1 LHKRERTLY
10 LLMLVILCSLTLAGV
25 ILEGPEDLLG
35 KLLLLQTRG
44 ARLIS
49 DFTVHGVGLALLN
62 VASVGFLGLVLVYFA
77 AINLSGPTLA
87 TIMTMM
93 GFSFFGNTLYNSVP
107 VIIGVFLASKLAK
120 VSFGSYSIIALFGTA
135 IAPIV
140 TYLSFEIGLTSMI
153 GIPLGIA
160 CGIGIGFILPAIAG
174 TLLNLHQGYSLYNV
188 GFACGFVGL
197 FIASILNALDLMHP
211 MAILWNESSSPA
223 LTLVVPVMSLY
234 FIITAF
240 ILERP
245 GEVLSGFLGVQ
256 GQIGRLPSDYYE
268 SESPSGTLLNIAVL
282 GLIYWLYVLGVGAPM
297 NGPVLGGLLTIMGFG
312 GFGKNVKNTI
322 PIVLGVFLTTL
333 LLGNSPSSP
342 SPILAALFSTT
353 LAPLAGQ
360 FGFFIGIL
368 AGAIHVIVVDVTA
381 SWHGGLDLYNN
392 GFAGGLTASLIISVI
407 HWLNANRTRRNA
419 AR

>member
-1 LHKRERTLY
+1 MHTRERTLY
-10 LLMLVILCSLTLAGV
+10 LLMLVILCSLTVTGV
-25 ILEGPEDLLG
+25 ILEGPKDLIG
-35 KLLLLQTRG
+35 KLLLLQTRS
-44 ARLIS
+44 ARLVN
-49 DFTVHGVGLALLN
+49 DFTTHGVGLALLN

-77 AINLSGPTLA
+77 SINLSGPTLA

-93 GFSFFGNTLYNSVP
+93 GFSFFGNTLYNSIP

-140 TYLSFEIGLTSMI
+140 TYLSFEIGLAPMI
-153 GIPLGIA
+153 GIPLGIIV
-160 CGIGIGFILPAIAG
+160 GIGIGFILPAIAG
-174 TLLNLHQGYSLYNV
+174 TLLNLHQGYSLYNM
-188 GFACGFVGL
+188 GFTCGFVGL
-197 FIASILNALDLMHP
+197 FIASILNALGLLQP
-211 MAILWNESSSPA
+211 LAVLWSESSNLA
-223 LTLVVPVMSLY
+223 LTLVVPVLSLF
-234 FIITAF
+234 FIIAAF
-240 ILERP
+240 TLEKPR
-245 GEVLSGFLGVQ
+245 EMLSGFLGVQ

-312 GFGKNVKNTI
+312 GFGKTVKNTI
-322 PIVLGVFLTTL
+322 PIVLGAFATTL

-360 FGFFIGIL
+360 FGIFIGIL

-392 GFAGGLTASLIISVI
+392 GFAGGLTASLLISVI
-407 HWLNANRTRRNA
+407 HWLNANRIREDFI
-419 AR
+419 